1 MSAGP
6 DLSPSVVALMLA
18 LLALVAI
25 GTSIPLVLGK
35 VRPNRLYGIRFEKS
49 FSSEESWY
57 RINRVGGWALIIWGV
72 VTLGVAA
79 GCFLPIAAP
88 QSMLWTLFL
97 GWPLT
102 IFVPIW
108 VNWEYAKKL

>member
-1 MSAGP
+1 VSAGP
-6 DLSPSVVALMLA
+6 NLSPWVVALMLA

-35 VRPNRLYGIRFEKS
+35 VRPNRLYGIRFQKS
-49 FSSEESWY
+49 FSSEERWY
-57 RINRVGGWALIIWGV
+57 RINRVGGWALIIWGA

-79 GCFLPIAAP
+79 ACFLPIAAP

>member
-6 DLSPSVVALMLA
+6 NLSPWVVALMLA

-35 VRPNRLYGIRFEKS
+35 IRPNHLYGIRFEKS

-57 RINRVGGWALIIWGV
+57 RINRVGGWALIIWGA

-79 GCFLPIAAP
+79 ACFLPIAAP

-108 VNWEYAKKL
+108 VNWEVAKKL